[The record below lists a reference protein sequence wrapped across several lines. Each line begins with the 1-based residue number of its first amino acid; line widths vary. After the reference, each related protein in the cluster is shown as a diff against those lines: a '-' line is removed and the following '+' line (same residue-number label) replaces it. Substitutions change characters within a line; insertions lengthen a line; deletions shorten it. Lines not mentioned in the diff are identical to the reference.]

1 MSQSGSILRVAILAV
16 VAAGSA
22 EGANAA
28 GWEPALHS
36 GEAERA
42 AIGCASRTTDDSWA
56 CLVVR
61 CDDDGRLALYA
72 DIAGGG
78 TANGGWMLGIDGA
91 EWRVEGEPLDPPG
104 AYSSRIRGDTAGIV
118 SALKQGKRM
127 TFGPQLQLN
136 RGFETVLLSGSEK
149 AIARVEHYCAR

>member
-1 MSQSGSILRVAILAV
+1 MAVFAV
-16 VAAGSA
+16 VVAVSA
-22 EGANAA
+22 TVTKAA
-28 GWEPALHS
+28 GWEPAVHA
-36 GEAERA
+36 GEADRA
-42 AIGCASRTTDDSWA
+42 AIGCASRTTEDSWA
-56 CLVVR
+56 CLIVR

-78 TANGGWMLGIDGA
+78 TANGGWMLGIDGK

-104 AYSSRIRGDTAGIV
+104 AYSSRIRGDTADIV

-149 AIARVEHYCAR
+149 AIARVEQYCTR